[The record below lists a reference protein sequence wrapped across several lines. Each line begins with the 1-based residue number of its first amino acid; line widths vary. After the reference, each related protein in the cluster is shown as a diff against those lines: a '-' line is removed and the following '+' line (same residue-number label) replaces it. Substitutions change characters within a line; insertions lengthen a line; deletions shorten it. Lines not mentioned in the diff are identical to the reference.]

1 MPADAGRDFPA
12 IYAGFV
18 TGVTVTGDSYHCGS
32 IPTPVN
38 QSLMESATQ
47 PSCYYC
53 EFRPDRLFCDMP
65 VDALQLLDTVKSLA
79 IHPKGSVL
87 FAEGRP
93 ARGIFVLCDGRAKL
107 SICSETGKRLM
118 LCIAG
123 PGEVLGLGAAMSGTP
138 YEISAELLDTS
149 QVMFIRRKDL
159 LKFLREHSDLC
170 IRVVQM
176 LSQDLH
182 AAYERVRSIGLA
194 RTRRP
199 RAASASAD

>member
-1 MPADAGRDFPA
+1 
-12 IYAGFV
+12 
-18 TGVTVTGDSYHCGS
+18 
-32 IPTPVN
+32 
-38 QSLMESATQ
+38 MESATQ

-53 EFRPDRLFCDMP
+53 EFRPDRVFCDMP
-65 VDALQLLDTVKSLA
+65 VDALQSLDAVKSVA
-79 IHPKGSVL
+79 IHPKGSIL
-87 FAEGRP
+87 FSEGRP
-93 ARGIFVLCDGRAKL
+93 ARGIYVLCDGRAKL

-118 LCIAG
+118 LRIAG

-138 YEISAELLDTS
+138 YEISGELLDTS

-159 LKFLREHSDLC
+159 MKFLREHSELC
-170 IRVVQM
+170 VRVVQM

-199 RAASASAD
+199 RAAQAD

>member
-1 MPADAGRDFPA
+1 
-12 IYAGFV
+12 
-18 TGVTVTGDSYHCGS
+18 
-32 IPTPVN
+32 
-38 QSLMESATQ
+38 MESATQ
-47 PSCYYC
+47 SSCYYC
-53 EFRPDRLFCDMP
+53 EFRPDRTFCDMP
-65 VDALQLLDTVKSLA
+65 PEALQTLDGLKSLA

-87 FAEGRP
+87 FSEGRP
-93 ARGIFVLCDGRAKL
+93 SRGIFVLCDGRAKL

-118 LCIAG
+118 LRVAG
-123 PGEVLGLGAAMSGTP
+123 PGEVLGLGAVMSGTP

-159 LKFLREHSDLC
+159 MKFLREHRDLS

-194 RTRRP
+194 RTRKA
-199 RAASASAD
+199 RAAHAD

>member
-1 MPADAGRDFPA
+1 MLAAIDLAA
-12 IYAGFV
+12 IYAPFV
-18 TGVTVTGDSYHCGS
+18 AGVTARGDSYHCGS

-38 QSLMESATQ
+38 QIVMESATQ

-53 EFRPDRLFCDMP
+53 EFRPDRVFCDMP
-65 VDALQLLDTVKSLA
+65 VDALQSLDAVKSVA
-79 IHPKGSVL
+79 IHPKGSIL
-87 FAEGRP
+87 FSEGRP
-93 ARGIFVLCDGRAKL
+93 ARGIYVLCDGRAKL

-118 LCIAG
+118 LRIAG
-123 PGEVLGLGAAMSGTP
+123 PGEVLGLGAAMSATP

-159 LKFLREHSDLC
+159 MKFLREHSELC
-170 IRVVQM
+170 VRVVQM

-199 RAASASAD
+199 RAAQAD